1 MNLQSFL
8 LRQENT
14 IPELWKRYTQAR
26 KPWFD
31 CLIDSF
37 FVVVLF
43 LSLFFSLPEATL
55 IRRNGTKRNGKDAP
69 ERWQTVNGI
78 FKYPWVAK
86 SSVFGGQLILNRYA
100 HQSTHLFWARV
111 DVLSKSPCFWSTVA
125 IFRSYKMMFT
135 SSNLGAWARW

>member
-55 IRRNGTKRNGKDAP
+55 IRRNGTKRNRKDAP

-86 SSVFGGQLILNRYA
+86 SSVFGGELILNWYT
-100 HQSTHLFWARV
+100 HQSSHLFWARV

-125 IFRSYKMMFT
+125 VVRSYKMMFT